1 MVLTHIKHTDGG
13 EHISMSSE
21 MDEEMYDPSF
31 PVFGALKT
39 DDLRRDAIDALEGSF
54 GRSR

>member
-1 MVLTHIKHTDGG
+1 MN
-13 EHISMSSE
+13 SE
-21 MDEEMYDPSF
+21 MDKEMNDPSF

-54 GRSR
+54 GKGS